1 MHVTHDV
8 ETHGWKLWENLL
20 WTRVCN
26 NYRIWIW
33 RWLNKEQCKTWGK
46 GRRWLHF
53 ARSSRRKL
61 MDRFLRESLMFK
73 VFHNAKLSNA
83 IEKNER
89 KKSTSV
95 PNAKSH

>member
-1 MHVTHDV
+1 
-8 ETHGWKLWENLL
+8 
-20 WTRVCN
+20 
-26 NYRIWIW
+26 
-33 RWLNKEQCKTWGK
+33 
-46 GRRWLHF
+46 
-53 ARSSRRKL
+53 